1 MSPILPS
8 TTDLPA
14 ALTESDQWVC
24 WTAAERDGKQTK
36 IPVNPKTGRYASA
49 TDPDTWTDFE
59 VARSYAVETEGV
71 GLGFVFSDN
80 DPFVGV
86 DLDDCRDADTEAG
99 ELWATSIINRLDSY
113 TEVSPS
119 GTGYHVIVRGSLPA
133 GGNRTGN
140 LELYESA
147 RFFTMTGEH
156 VDDTPETVE
165 PRAGMLAEIHAE
177 QFGTSESEQTDADP
191 SPSGLDD
198 RELRERAANAANG
211 EKFSRLF
218 RGDTSGYESN
228 SEADMAL
235 AAILAFWS
243 GGDEAQIDRLF
254 RDSGLYRQKWDDVHF
269 ADGSTYGEKTV
280 ERAVQGTDEFYEPHQ
295 PSKTSEQHHNPE
307 LRESEQVASRQV
319 AATQVDES
327 LSRRGEANLERMRAL
342 TEELEVTAEE
352 NERLRAQ
359 LRREKQRRQKLED
372 RVEQLTT
379 DREQSSSSVLDWFRR

>member
-1 MSPILPS
+1 MPPSLPS
-8 TTDLPA
+8 ATDLPA
-14 ALTESDQWVC
+14 ALTDRNQWVC
-24 WTAAERDGKQTK
+24 WTARKRDGKQTK
-36 IPVNPKTGRYASA
+36 VPVNPKTGRYASA
-49 TDPDTWTDFE
+49 TDPDTWTDFDA
-59 VARSYAVETEGV
+59 ARSYAVETKGAGV
-71 GLGFVFSDN
+71 GFVFSDD

-99 ELWATSIINRLDSY
+99 ELWVTSIINRLDSY

-119 GTGYHVIVRGSLPA
+119 GTGYHVIVRGSRPT

-165 PRAGMLAEIHAE
+165 PRTEMLAEIHAE
-177 QFGTSESEQTDADP
+177 QFGTNEAEQTDTDP

-295 PSKTSEQHHNPE
+295 PSKTGEQHRSPE
-307 LRESEQVASRQV
+307 SRESEQVASRQV

-342 TEELEVTAEE
+342 TEELEATAEE

-372 RVEQLTT
+372 RVEQLTA

>member
-1 MSPILPS
+1 
-8 TTDLPA
+8 
-14 ALTESDQWVC
+14 
-24 WTAAERDGKQTK
+24 
-36 IPVNPKTGRYASA
+36 
-49 TDPDTWTDFE
+49 
-59 VARSYAVETEGV
+59 
-71 GLGFVFSDN
+71 
-80 DPFVGV
+80 
-86 DLDDCRDADTEAG
+86 
-99 ELWATSIINRLDSY
+99 
-113 TEVSPS
+113 
-119 GTGYHVIVRGSLPA
+119 
-133 GGNRTGN
+133 
-140 LELYESA
+140 
-147 RFFTMTGEH
+147 
-156 VDDTPETVE
+156 
-165 PRAGMLAEIHAE
+165 
-177 QFGTSESEQTDADP
+177 
-191 SPSGLDD
+191 
-198 RELRERAANAANG
+198 
-211 EKFSRLF
+211 
-218 RGDTSGYESN
+218 
-228 SEADMAL
+228 MAL